1 MTMSKAEKFI
11 SDCTKRCSNEQIVCG
26 FDRVDRVCSPWLSPD
41 QARKAVEIAKEEMIE
56 KMKFYIENM
65 VSDITFSDIDGNDNY
80 QLNKFIEDLKQVM
93 KDE

>member
-1 MTMSKAEKFI
+1 
-11 SDCTKRCSNEQIVCG
+11 
-26 FDRVDRVCSPWLSPD
+26 
-41 QARKAVEIAKEEMIE
+41 
-56 KMKFYIENM
+56 MKFYIENM